1 MQVSRR
7 SPPPLTFSIH
17 SRTVQFLSNWHYNAL
32 ESMTMTN
39 PDLSHSQAALRVF
52 VVCDQSD
59 TAPIWGYMI
68 REKGLVAILET
79 SVQRAMGRAVE
90 DIPDL
95 IIIDVNASHEERIAL
110 CNKFRSLSSSPILL
124 FLPANNEAEILEAY
138 DAGVDECVIKPISPA
153 IFLAKIAAWS
163 RRSWTEPMSPRRTSK
178 LRLDP
183 SRRSAVGE
191 KDEDIRL
198 TNLEFRLLHLL
209 MSRPGYVF
217 QSEDIIQTV
226 WGSQRQNDQ
235 SLLKN
240 MIYRLRKKLE
250 EEAGETNLI
259 QTWPGGYSFQED

>member
-1 MQVSRR
+1 MNNTD
-7 SPPPLTFSIH
+7 P
-17 SRTVQFLSNWHYNAL
+17 NN
-32 ESMTMTN
+32 
-39 PDLSHSQAALRVF
+39 SQAALRVF
-52 VVCDQSD
+52 IVCDQTD

-95 IIIDVNASHEERIAL
+95 IIVDVNASHEERIAL
-110 CNKFRSLSSSPILL
+110 CKKFRSLSASPILL
-124 FLPANNEAEILEAY
+124 FLPANNEVEILDAY
-138 DAGVDECVIKPISPA
+138 NAGVDECVVKPISPA

-163 RRSWTEPMSPRRTSK
+163 RRSWTEPMSPRLTNK

-183 SRRSAVGE
+183 SRRSATGE
-191 KDEDIRL
+191 NSIDVRL

-209 MSRPGYVF
+209 MSRPGFVF
-217 QSEDIIQTV
+217 KSEDIIQTV
-226 WGSQRQNDQ
+226 WGTQRENDQ
-235 SLLKN
+235 ALLKN
-240 MIYRLRKKLE
+240 MVYRLRKKLE

>member
-1 MQVSRR
+1 MTIAS
-7 SPPPLTFSIH
+7 S
-17 SRTVQFLSNWHYNAL
+17 L
-32 ESMTMTN
+32 ENMPMSN
-39 PDLSHSQAALRVF
+39 PDPANSQAALRVF
-52 VVCDQSD
+52 IVCDQTD

-95 IIIDVNASHEERIAL
+95 IIIDVNASHVERIAL
-110 CNKFRSLSSSPILL
+110 CKKFRALSSSPILL
-124 FLPANNEAEILEAY
+124 FLPTNNEVEILEAY
-138 DAGVDECVIKPISPA
+138 DAGVDECVIKPISPS

-163 RRSWTEPMSPRRTSK
+163 RRSWTEPMSPRRTNK

-183 SRRSAVGE
+183 ARRSAINENGADV
-191 KDEDIRL
+191 RL

-209 MSRPGYVF
+209 MSRPGFVF

-226 WGSQRQNDQ
+226 WGSQRENDQ

-240 MIYRLRKKLE
+240 MVYRLRKKLDE
-250 EEAGETNLI
+250 EMGESNLI
-259 QTWPGGYSFQED
+259 QTWPGGYSFHED